1 VNAATSWVDW
11 AMVTVLVLSVLLGL
25 LRGLVFELMMLVGWV
40 VAYFAAMWLAPEA
53 ARHLPVGESGS
64 ALNYSAALLLCFVAA
79 LVSWSLLARLVRML
93 IAATPLTTFDRVLGG
108 AFGVLRGGVLLLAL
122 TTVVALTPG
131 AQSTAWK
138 ASEGARWL
146 IGAVRGIKPLLP
158 PDMAE
163 WLPA

>member
-1 VNAATSWVDW
+1 MAA
-11 AMVTVLVLSVLLGL
+11 VLLLSVTLGL
-25 LRGLVFELMMLVGWV
+25 VRGLVFELMMLVGWV
-40 VAYFAAMWLAPEA
+40 AAYFAAVWFAPEA
-53 ARHLPVGESGS
+53 ARHLPVGEPGS

-79 LVSWSLLARLVRML
+79 LVSWSLLARLARML
-93 IAATPLTTFDRVLGG
+93 IASTPLTTFDRVLGG

-131 AQSTAWK
+131 AQSTAWQ

-146 IGAVRGIKPLLP
+146 TGAVRGIKPLLP